1 MHDAARGFGL
11 TLDNPMPSN
20 KGDLTIIWDGES
32 IVFETTEGGSSWWW
46 DAARM
51 WWRYGMSPYRAIS
64 LVKTVVDTFLK
75 LYEPPFFPFR
85 SLTQRAYELGLE
97 RVTGVTGEQFLA
109 DYKINADFCR
119 HVLQPATRVNY
130 ASNLAHIHGLE
141 TMVSFAA
148 DGAMAVRGG
157 NWQVFDKMIQASG
170 AKLYHNASVESINN
184 LNTKP
189 SGGKSATR
197 SPKYALSLT
206 GNRPVRTAFDDI
218 IIATPWQYSNIT
230 ASRGIITHKIDE
242 IPYKELHVTLFTS
255 PYRLRTDLF
264 GLPRGGTP
272 PSNVY
277 TTLKPD
283 AEADPKNVVG
293 DTGFFSLS
301 TLRTVINPHTQK
313 REYLYKLFAPNAVPA
328 AFLDS
333 FFDSDWKE
341 KHDLVEGQ
349 TVGEDVAPK
358 KVSWHHMKKFNP
370 YPVEFPR
377 VTFQDPIVGNG
388 IYYTS
393 GIESFISTMETS
405 ALMGKNVAR
414 LLADDVA
421 GNTGSGG
428 AYVNP
433 YRAATNRQQ
442 RQDFFQSM
450 ENDLDDMM
458 MMDEL

>member
-1 MHDAARGFGL
+1 MYDAAQGFNL
-11 TLDNPMPSN
+11 TLENPMPSN

-32 IVFETTEGGSSWWW
+32 VVFETTEGGSSWWW
-46 DAARM
+46 DAARL
-51 WWRYGMSPYRAIS
+51 WWRYGMSPYRAVS
-64 LVKTVVDTFLK
+64 LVKTVVATFLK

-109 DYKINADFCR
+109 DNKINEDFCR

-141 TMVSFAA
+141 TMVSFAT

-157 NWQVFDKMIQASG
+157 NWQIFEKMIQASG
-170 AKLYHNASVESINN
+170 AKLHRNTTVESINFQ
-184 LNTKP
+184 P
-189 SGGKSATR
+189 DGKNSIAR
-197 SPKYALSLT
+197 ALKKYALSAS
-206 GNRPVRTAFDDI
+206 GNEAVRTTFDDI
-218 IIATPWQYSNIT
+218 IIATPWQFSNI
-230 ASRGIITHKIDE
+230 SVGRGIITHKIDE

-264 GLPRGGTP
+264 GLPLGGTP
-272 PSNVY
+272 PTNVY
-277 TTLKPD
+277 TTLKPGT
-283 AEADPKNVVG
+283 EADPEDPVG
-293 DTGFFSLS
+293 ATGFFSLS
-301 TLRTVINPHTQK
+301 TLRTVVNPATQK
-313 REYLYKLFAPNAVPA
+313 TEYLYKAFAPTETPPTL
-328 AFLDS
+328 LDGL
-333 FFDSDWKE
+333 FDSDWEDK
-341 KHDLVEGQ
+341 DDTVEGQ
-349 TVGEDVAPK
+349 TVADVAEPK
-358 KVSWHHMKKFNP
+358 KVTWYHMQKFNP
-370 YPVEFPR
+370 YPVEYPR

-421 GNTGSGG
+421 GNTGTGG

-433 YRAATNRQQ
+433 YRAAMNRQQ
-442 RQDFFQSM
+442 RQDFFESM